1 MAPNLNRNLALNLFG
16 LLTETEQGIKIMMK
30 SKIKRGVLDLGLH

>member
-1 MAPNLNRNLALNLFG
+1 MAPNLNRNLAFFG

-30 SKIKRGVLDLGLH
+30 SRIKRGVFDLGLH